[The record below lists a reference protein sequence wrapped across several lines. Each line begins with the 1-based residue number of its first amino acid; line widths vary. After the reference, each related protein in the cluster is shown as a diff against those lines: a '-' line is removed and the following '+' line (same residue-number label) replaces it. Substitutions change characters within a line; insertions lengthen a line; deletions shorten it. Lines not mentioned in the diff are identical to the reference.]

1 MIRYF
6 CFHSSMKEVKVLC
19 LFCPPPVDFTF
30 IHVTFSVFSLNNVVR
45 MLFLDLVT
53 IRRTSWF
60 HLKYLV
66 LLPHTQLEIEVKWTW
81 FRRNIKMVSWRFG
94 PGAGAPSTLDWVLTS
109 SNWSQSVCFWILQ
122 NPNCVS
128 ESAAASVRWRWSPK
142 RWTWTTLPLKENPL
156 QDTKKKHQAFI
167 TKRDFYEFTEHLVE
181 LLYPIKPHFMQ
192 RSNAQAHIKTTPGPV
207 SASAKSTWAKAARS
221 QINEAFTDSC
231 SAGEK
236 RTRLPFIILIKE
248 KLNVT
253 NNYILSVTDRLRLVW
268 LLHKLLWW
276 N

>member
-66 LLPHTQLEIEVKWTW
+66 LLPHAQLEIEVKWTW

-128 ESAAASVRWRWSPK
+128 GASRPPAWGDGGVLRGEHEPRCRWKKIHYKTQKKTPGFYHKEGFLWIHR
-142 RWTWTTLPLKENPL
+142 TLSG
-156 QDTKKKHQAFI
+156 AFI
-167 TKRDFYEFTEHLVE
+167 SNQASFHAALKCTGTYKNHSRSRQRVGEVNMSKGSEITNKWGFYR
-181 LLYPIKPHFMQ
+181 FMFCW
-192 RSNAQAHIKTTPGPV
+192 REKNSLTFYN
-207 SASAKSTWAKAARS
+207 
-221 QINEAFTDSC
+221 IN
-231 SAGEK
+231 
-236 RTRLPFIILIKE
+236 
-248 KLNVT
+248 
-253 NNYILSVTDRLRLVW
+253 
-268 LLHKLLWW
+268 
-276 N
+276 

>member
-19 LFCPPPVDFTF
+19 LFCSPPANFTF

-66 LLPHTQLEIEVKWTW
+66 LLPHAQLEIEVKWTW

-109 SNWSQSVCFWILQ
+109 SNWSQSICFWILQ

-128 ESAAASVRWRWSPK
+128 ESAAASVRWRRSPE
-142 RWTWTTLPLKENPL
+142 RWTWTTLLLKENPL
-156 QDTKKKHQAFI
+156 QDTKKKTPGFYHKEGFLWIHRTLSGAFI
-167 TKRDFYEFTEHLVE
+167 SNQASFHAALKCTGTYKNHSRSRQRVGEVNMSKGSEITNKWGFYR
-181 LLYPIKPHFMQ
+181 FMFCW
-192 RSNAQAHIKTTPGPV
+192 REKNSLTFYN
-207 SASAKSTWAKAARS
+207 
-221 QINEAFTDSC
+221 IN
-231 SAGEK
+231 
-236 RTRLPFIILIKE
+236 
-248 KLNVT
+248 
-253 NNYILSVTDRLRLVW
+253 
-268 LLHKLLWW
+268 
-276 N
+276 

>member
-128 ESAAASVRWRWSPK
+128 ESAAASVRWRRSPE

-156 QDTKKKHQAFI
+156 QNKKKTPGFYHKEGFLWIHRTLSGAFI
-167 TKRDFYEFTEHLVE
+167 SNQASFHAALKCTGTYKNHSRSRQRVGEVNMSKGSEITNKWGFYR
-181 LLYPIKPHFMQ
+181 FMFCW
-192 RSNAQAHIKTTPGPV
+192 REKNSLTFYN
-207 SASAKSTWAKAARS
+207 
-221 QINEAFTDSC
+221 IN
-231 SAGEK
+231 
-236 RTRLPFIILIKE
+236 
-248 KLNVT
+248 
-253 NNYILSVTDRLRLVW
+253 
-268 LLHKLLWW
+268 
-276 N
+276 

>member
-1 MIRYF
+1 MKIWSWCWCSVHTGLGFNVQQLITIR
-6 CFHSSMKEVKVLC
+6 
-19 LFCPPPVDFTF
+19 
-30 IHVTFSVFSLNNVVR
+30 
-45 MLFLDLVT
+45 LFLNFAKSEL
-53 IRRTSWF
+53 
-60 HLKYLV
+60 
-66 LLPHTQLEIEVKWTW
+66 
-81 FRRNIKMVSWRFG
+81 
-94 PGAGAPSTLDWVLTS
+94 
-109 SNWSQSVCFWILQ
+109 CFWVCGRQ
-122 NPNCVS
+122 REVTE
-128 ESAAASVRWRWSPK
+128 ESWEVNMNHAAAERKSITR
-142 RWTWTTLPLKENPL
+142 
-156 QDTKKKHQAFI
+156 QKKKHQAFI

-236 RTRLPFIILIKE
+236 RTRLPFIILIKG

-253 NNYILSVTDRLRLVW
+253 NNYILSVTDQLRLVW